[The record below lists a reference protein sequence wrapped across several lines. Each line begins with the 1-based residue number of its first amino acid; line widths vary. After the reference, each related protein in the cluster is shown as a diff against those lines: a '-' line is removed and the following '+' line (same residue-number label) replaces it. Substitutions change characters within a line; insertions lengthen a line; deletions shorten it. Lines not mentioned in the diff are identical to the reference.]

1 MSTFSTGSVTSSI
14 FPVVGSTVHFFEYN
28 QILFFLSFH
37 CQGVKNLEQSVF
49 LKVKMAR
56 LIIQRTMEHH
66 TTRFMNLI
74 QTSAV
79 KIILTIMSK
88 V

>member
-14 FPVVGSTVHFFEYN
+14 FPVVDNTVHFFEYN

-37 CQGVKNLEQSVF
+37 CQGVKNLEQNVF
-49 LKVKMAR
+49 LKDEMAG
-56 LIIQRTMEHH
+56 LIIQRTVEHH
-66 TTRFMNLI
+66 TTRFKNLI

-79 KIILTIMSK
+79 EIILTIRSK